1 MIDRLFYLA
10 HYEPG
15 QLFGVLLIFTIV
27 LIGALYCFGTAFSGP
42 PPRRKT
48 IEDMA
53 QEAAWLR
60 ARGNLAEAEQDYKL
74 KQAALQQ
81 TEAFIKQNI
90 RK

>member
-1 MIDRLFYLA
+1 MSNQFLTITVVVICVF
-10 HYEPG
+10 
-15 QLFGVLLIFTIV
+15 LIVYFWNDM
-27 LIGALYCFGTAFSGP
+27 FP

-60 ARGNLAEAEQDYKL
+60 AKGNLAEAEQDYKL

-90 RK
+90 RR